1 MRGVGYVLAEGG
13 VPMLFKA
20 NFLSDPDLVELATE
34 AMTMRRTI

>member
-20 NFLSDPDLVELATE
+20 NYLSDLDLAALAGE
-34 AMTMRRTI
+34 AMSIRGAI